1 MNKLEIITIRK
12 PCPRWGKRAV
22 LRLDLKVD
30 RVAVCLRERESL
42 FQEEGPKAEN
52 DREPTVE
59 RFVLGMRK
67 LKVSEAERRVRVGVY
82 NWVESQR

>member
-1 MNKLEIITIRK
+1 M
-12 PCPRWGKRAV
+12 
-22 LRLDLKVD
+22 
-30 RVAVCLRERESL
+30 

-67 LKVSEAERRVRVGVY
+67 LKVSEAERRVREGVY
-82 NWVESQR
+82 NWIESG

>member
-1 MNKLEIITIRK
+1 M
-12 PCPRWGKRAV
+12 
-22 LRLDLKVD
+22 D

-42 FQEEGPKAEN
+42 FQEEGPKAEH

-67 LKVSEAERRVRVGVY
+67 LKVSEKP
-82 NWVESQR
+82 SQRRRRLVIGPQNGNTGKAK

>member
-1 MNKLEIITIRK
+1 
-12 PCPRWGKRAV
+12 
-22 LRLDLKVD
+22 LDLKVD
-30 RVAVCLRERESL
+30 RVAVCLRARESL

-67 LKVSEAERRVRVGVY
+67 QKVSEAERRVREGVY
-82 NWVESQR
+82 NWIESQR